1 MSLLTEAGL
10 ISDWLAHHARLRP
23 THTAVID
30 LATGRRF
37 TYGEWFP
44 RVARLAGAL
53 RERGVQPG
61 DRVMVL
67 ARNSTDVYEVLFA
80 CWRIG
85 AVFMPVNW
93 RLAPSEIAD
102 ILADA
107 TPALVV
113 VDEEFV
119 GLLPVEATNLTT
131 TQSIDYTQPGIH
143 LPHPDSGFCQ
153 LAIQDG

>member
-1 MSLLTEAGL
+1 LSSLTETGL

-23 THTAVID
+23 AHTAVID

-37 TYGEWFP
+37 SYGQWFP

-102 ILADA
+102 IVVECHLFPLMCQG
-107 TPALVV
+107 TSLYPPASVTKSCAL
-113 VDEEFV
+113 EGF
-119 GLLPVEATNLTT
+119 T
-131 TQSIDYTQPGIH
+131 SI
-143 LPHPDSGFCQ
+143 F
-153 LAIQDG
+153 